1 MILNFLISFFP
12 SKQLYKQVFRRVE
25 TSDSSA
31 ICGSGSG
38 RPWPSRTF
46 VEVHEVPGFGEV
58 KVFPIVSPFFQWEL
72 ANLHEES
79 KGPGHVFYL
88 FSILFLSFSIFCIWC
103 VGPLQASP
111 TDLPLIEVKE
121 NDLSPSLGS
130 PEVWNQSDGI
140 WLTSL
145 CIRINFSY
153 RRVALLPAWC
163 SNRPSTEATSLQGRE

>member
-31 ICGSGSG
+31 MFFVGQALEDRG
-38 RPWPSRTF
+38 RRERLLKFMKFLGLEKSRC
-46 VEVHEVPGFGEV
+46 
-58 KVFPIVSPFFQWEL
+58 FPLFPLFSNGNSPIYMRNRKDQDM
-72 ANLHEES
+72 
-79 KGPGHVFYL
+79 

>member
-1 MILNFLISFFP
+1 M
-12 SKQLYKQVFRRVE
+12 KQVFRRVE

-31 ICGSGSG
+31 MFFVGQALEDRG
-38 RPWPSRTF
+38 RRERLLKFMKFLGLEKSRC
-46 VEVHEVPGFGEV
+46 
-58 KVFPIVSPFFQWEL
+58 FPLFPLFSNGNSPIYMRNRKDHDIFSIFFL
-72 ANLHEES
+72 S
-79 KGPGHVFYL
+79 CFYL
-88 FSILFLSFSIFCIWC
+88 FLFFCIWC

-145 CIRINFSY
+145 CIRITFSY
-153 RRVALLPAWC
+153 RRVALLTAWC